1 MTAIIGLVGWIT
13 GVIIA
18 ALVLV
23 VLGIGAQAFLSGL
36 WSGAQ
41 KVSTNPVVQNL
52 TGSAKEFVTESVRNA
67 TNNIIS

>member
-1 MTAIIGLVGWIT
+1 MGWIT

-23 VLGIGAQAFLSGL
+23 VLGIGVQAFLSGL
-36 WSGAQ
+36 WSGAE
-41 KVSTNPVVQNL
+41 KVGANPIVQNL

-67 TNNIIS
+67 TNDMIS

>member
-1 MTAIIGLVGWIT
+1 M
-13 GVIIA
+13 IIA

-41 KVSTNPVVQNL
+41 KVSTSPIVQNL
-52 TGSAKEFVTESVRNA
+52 TGSAKEFVAESVRNA
-67 TNNIIS
+67 TNNVIS

>member
-1 MTAIIGLVGWIT
+1 MGWIT

-41 KVSTNPVVQNL
+41 KVSTSPIVQNL
-52 TGSAKEFVTESVRNA
+52 TGSAKEFVAESVRNA
-67 TNNIIS
+67 TNNVIS